1 MDHCN
6 NEELVS
12 RLLEERGRWVR
23 SETRNAEVSLIWGFL
38 NSSQAARLRGK
49 EVIGRVPQS
58 CEMTDKGRL
67 YENVTSYCEKRA
79 VSQSPLSSPSTSSP
93 SPSTSTA
100 RGPPTCSAKT

>member
-23 SETRNAEVSLIWGFL
+23 CDTRSGEVSLIWGFL
-38 NSSQAARLRGK
+38 NSSQASRLRGK
-49 EVIGRVPQS
+49 EVISRVPQS
-58 CEMTDKGRL
+58 YEMTDKGRL
-67 YENVTSYCEKRA
+67 YENVTSYCEKRG
-79 VSQSPLSSPSTSSP
+79 VSQSLLRFLSIFCR

-100 RGPPTCSAKT
+100 KVLHICYAKM